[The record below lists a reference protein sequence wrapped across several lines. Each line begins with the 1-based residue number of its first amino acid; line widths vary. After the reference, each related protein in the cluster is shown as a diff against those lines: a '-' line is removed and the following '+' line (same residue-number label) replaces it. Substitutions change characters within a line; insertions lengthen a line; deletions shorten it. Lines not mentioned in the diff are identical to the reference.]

1 LSWFLEYGIYCV
13 LQDRIYLPGQPIL
26 YDHVLWKQCHNCVI
40 TVALF
45 TRNMKQRWSLK
56 NAVEPSNNPFDEGRI
71 ITGLGNK
78 RKKYRHQNKFE
89 KIKER
94 IEKEKDEDVKRQLRK
109 GNTVEIIED
118 GLDY

>member
-1 LSWFLEYGIYCV
+1 MIYG
-13 LQDRIYLPGQPIL
+13 
-26 YDHVLWKQCHNCVI
+26 NNVI

-89 KIKER
+89 KDQRTNRKRER
-94 IEKEKDEDVKRQLRK
+94 
-109 GNTVEIIED
+109 
-118 GLDY
+118 